1 MSEAKFISFEGPEGA
16 GKTSVLQ
23 ALIGELGPMLGDDL
37 VTTREPGGNPIAEAI
52 RAILQ
57 PEEDN
62 GMDKRTEALL
72 YAAARRQHLVET
84 IQPAL
89 AAGKVVIS
97 DRYIDS
103 SLAYQGGGRDLG
115 VDRIW
120 TLNQFA
126 TEGLLPDLTV
136 YLDVPAD
143 IGLKRVMQHRQ
154 GKIDRLDKEDLSF
167 HIKVRNTYLALR
179 DQFPDRIQVIDATQ
193 PLETVITT
201 TRALIWQ
208 QLKNRNGVHS

>member
-103 SLAYQGGGRDLG
+103 SLAYQGGGRDLD

-126 TEGLLPDLTV
+126 TEGLLPDLTI

-193 PLETVITT
+193 PLETVITA

>member
-23 ALIGELGPMLGDDL
+23 ALIEELRPMLGDEL

-193 PLETVITT
+193 PLETVITA

>member
-23 ALIGELGPMLGDDL
+23 ALIEELRPMLGDEL

-126 TEGLLPDLTV
+126 TEGLLPDLTI

-193 PLETVITT
+193 PLEMVITA

>member
-126 TEGLLPDLTV
+126 TEGLLPDLTI

-193 PLETVITT
+193 PLETVITA